1 MVQDQLVEYI
11 NSQLKAGVSGDTI
24 KATLVAAGWQSADVD
39 DTLKKV
45 QPTQAVSAAAQP
57 MGMGSSLSSGAD
69 PKTVSTAK
77 IEPQTIRVS
86 DLVSAS
92 TSDKAMS
99 MSSGTGAKPIDTRAE
114 STKKFLTP
122 SASPASMNFQQS
134 PATRSSA
141 PSSSPSRSSS
151 RGPLTTEILLGVLMV
166 AFGALAAYF
175 LFANRSL
182 SDQVATL
189 TAQSSGVT
197 TQVSTLQNQLD
208 ASTTSLTAQVASLT
222 TANQELALDLSFYA
236 VPLGTAAT
244 STSTTILIGSV
255 SGGGTRSY
263 LITTPNGAK
272 VLVANSKDPKVV
284 ALVQPLVGTTTVQF
298 GGTYTPGIDSI
309 TLTVVN
315 GVSLIAPPAVSP
327 AASSTTSNTTATMTA
342 PASATPSSTGQ

>member
-11 NSQLKAGVSGDTI
+11 TSQLKAGVSGDTI

-45 QPTQAVSAAAQP
+45 QPAPAVSAAAQP
-57 MGMGSSLSSGAD
+57 TGMGSSLSSG
-69 PKTVSTAK
+69 PKPISTAK
-77 IEPQTIRVS
+77 VEPQTIRVS

-99 MSSGTGAKPIDTRAE
+99 MSSGAKPIDTRAE

-122 SASPASMNFQQS
+122 SVSPTSMNFQQS
-134 PATRSSA
+134 PVTRSST
-141 PSSSPSRSSS
+141 PSSSPSHSSS
-151 RGPLTTEILLGVLMV
+151 RGPITTEILLGVLMV

-182 SDQVATL
+182 SGQVATL
-189 TAQSSGVT
+189 TAQSSGVS
-197 TQVSTLQNQLD
+197 TQVSTLQNQMD
-208 ASTTSLTAQVASLT
+208 ASTTALTAQVASLS

-236 VPLGTAAT
+236 VPLGTSAT
-244 STSTTILIGSV
+244 STSTSMLTGSV
-255 SGGGTRSY
+255 SGGGTKSY
-263 LITTPNGAK
+263 VITTPNGAK

-284 ALVQPLVGTTTVQF
+284 TLVQPLVGTTTVQF
-298 GGTYTPGIDSI
+298 GGTYTPGIDSV

-327 AASSTTSNTTATMTA
+327 TASSTASSTGATASTTS
-342 PASATPSSTGQ
+342 SSTGQ